1 MMIPPYV
8 LSAACHIEANGY
20 VYDLNILRDRLR
32 QIEDALPIR
41 RRRIHFATMAN
52 DHPSVLATIA
62 ETGHGVFVNSP
73 AHLHLALGAGL
84 SARRIIYAASNMS
97 GHEMRMCLDAGV
109 HLVMDS
115 ATQLAGLDAIAP
127 AGTSVGIRV
136 NVGSAIETP
145 SLAIETSYRFGLLA
159 DEVGAAVS
167 ATRNVRVTGA
177 HCYFGTD
184 ILDPDTLLDGLER
197 LSSVAVKLPHLEY
210 VDGGGGFGI
219 ADDFVSRQF
228 DLAAYGAGAAAI
240 MAWLEQRTGRPVTLI
255 VEPGRWLCAPIG
267 WFFARVTDV
276 KPRADRILAGV
287 AASVVQFP
295 RMLLHPDKAR
305 HPCEIVDSQQ
315 RPPAALPVWVTGNST
330 YSRDFLAR
338 GAALPHPKV
347 GDLIAFHNAG
357 AYCRSMCTRFL
368 GKEDP
373 EEILLHAPEERRPLM
388 DAFVT
393 AAQ

>member
-1 MMIPPYV
+1 MIIPPHV
-8 LSAACHIEANGY
+8 LSAARQIEAAGY

-41 RRRIHFATMAN
+41 RKRIHFATMAN
-52 DHPSVLATIA
+52 DHTSVLATIT

-73 AHLHLALGAGL
+73 AHLRLALGAGIP
-84 SARRIIYAASNMS
+84 ARRIIYAASNMS
-97 GHEMRMCLDAGV
+97 GRELRMCLDAGV
-109 HLVMDS
+109 HLVLDS
-115 ATQLAGLDAIAP
+115 AGQVASLDAIAP
-127 AGTSVGIRV
+127 ANTSVGIRV

-145 SLAIETSYRFGLLA
+145 SLALETSYRFGLLA
-159 DEVGAAVS
+159 DEVGATVHAS
-167 ATRNVRVTGA
+167 RNVRITGV

-184 ILDPDTLLDGLER
+184 ILDPRTLLDGLER
-197 LSSVAVKLPHLEY
+197 LASVAVMLPDLEY

-219 ADDFVSRQF
+219 PDDPVSPQF

-240 MAWLEQRTGRPVTLI
+240 MARLEEKLGRPVTLI
-255 VEPGRWLCAPIG
+255 VEPGRWLSAPIG
-267 WFFARVTDV
+267 WFFSRVIDI

-295 RMLLHPDKAR
+295 RMLLHPEKAR
-305 HPCEIVDSQQ
+305 HPCEIVDGQH
-315 RPPAALPVWVTGNST
+315 RPTASLPIWVTGNST

-338 GAALPHPKV
+338 GAALPVPRV

-357 AYCRSMCTRFL
+357 AYCRSMRTRFL

-373 EEILLHAPEERRPLM
+373 EEIFFHAPNERRPLV
-388 DAFVT
+388 DAFAT